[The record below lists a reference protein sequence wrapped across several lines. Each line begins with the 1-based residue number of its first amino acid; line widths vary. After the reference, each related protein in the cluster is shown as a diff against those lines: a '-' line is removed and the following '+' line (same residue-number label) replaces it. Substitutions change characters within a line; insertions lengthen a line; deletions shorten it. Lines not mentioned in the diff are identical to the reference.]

1 MALDKIK
8 RQFIW
13 LRKVLGIIDKTTL
26 PGEVLGDVRVMMDLF
41 GWDRFPEAQIA
52 QVSNPLA
59 DFANSAPGPDD
70 TTRLILNASAR
81 HTDVINHDIWIEKNP
96 APGVLRVGLNQPT
109 NVIGGTD
116 AGLTRP
122 TFLNPGDFLRARVE
136 AAVGAGT
143 MVITTYFIDL
153 PQGEYIPYL

>member
-26 PGEVLGDVRVMMDLF
+26 PGEVMGEVRVAMDMF
-41 GWDRFPEAQIA
+41 GWDRLPEAQIA

-59 DFANSAPGPDD
+59 SFANSAVGPDD
-70 TTRLILNASAR
+70 VIRVILNASAR

-96 APGVLRVGLNQPT
+96 VASLLRVGLNQPT

-122 TFLNPGDFLRARVE
+122 TFLAPGDFLRARAE
-136 AAVGAGT
+136 AAVGVGT
-143 MVITTYFIDL
+143 MVITTYFVDL
-153 PQGEYIPYL
+153 PRGEYIPYL